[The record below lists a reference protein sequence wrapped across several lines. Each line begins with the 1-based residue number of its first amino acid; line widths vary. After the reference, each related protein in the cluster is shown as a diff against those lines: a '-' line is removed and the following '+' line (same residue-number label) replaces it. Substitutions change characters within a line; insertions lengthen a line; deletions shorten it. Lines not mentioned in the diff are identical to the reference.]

1 MLNANLHKYKIDGS
15 KPEVMSF
22 MGNEGAALLLICEA
36 NAHIESGGWVSIE
49 NLNTNA
55 THLFTR
61 KIEV

>member
-1 MLNANLHKYKIDGS
+1 MINANLHKYKDDGS
-15 KPEVMSF
+15 APVIMSF
-22 MGNEGAALLLICEA
+22 NGNEGAALLMICEA